1 MFDIL
6 GIDWGKSRF
15 GLAFGD
21 ESTKLIIAANYPC
34 TANQIWE
41 ILDKEIK
48 SRKIKKIVVG
58 MPTNFAGQK
67 TEVSLLVQDFIDK
80 LQAKYPEIKLA
91 TVNERSSSKVFA
103 NQKVDK
109 YQINHLA
116 AAKILE
122 FYFGIESSF

>member
-1 MFDIL
+1 MFTIL
-6 GIDWGKSRF
+6 GIDWGRNRF

-21 ESTKLIIAANYPC
+21 EATKLIIAANYPC
-34 TANQIWE
+34 TADQIWQ

-67 TEVSLLVQDFIDK
+67 TEVSFLVENFTHK
-80 LQAKYPEIKLA
+80 LKAKYPEIKLV
-91 TVNERSSSKVFA
+91 TINERTSTKFFA
-103 NQKVDK
+103 KQNIDK
-109 YQINHLA
+109 QQINHLA